1 MTIRWGIVSSGKIC
15 HDFVNA
21 INSYPEKGDMVVSAV
36 AAREKSRAEE
46 FAKCHNIPK
55 VFGSYAEMAKSKDI
69 DIAYVGALNPYHYEL
84 SKLFL
89 ESGKHVLCEK
99 PLCLN
104 YKQSESLI
112 KIAKK
117 KNLFLMEAVW
127 SRFSP
132 LYISLEKEINSGKL
146 GQVQFVEVNL
156 GHPIANI
163 GRISKKELGGSAILD
178 MGVYALQFAQFI
190 FKEEPIKVTA
200 VGELNQEGVDLVDTV
215 VLQYTGGRRA
225 VLNIHSKVKLWNK
238 ATVVGT
244 LGRSTIEDPFHFPNQ
259 LTHVDGSVECFCLHA
274 SPKEYNFENSAGL
287 VYEALEVGRCIKN
300 GLKESPRMTHK
311 DSLILSKLMDAV
323 HKQVGVHLDAD
334 DENY

>member
-1 MTIRWGIVSSGKIC
+1 MTIRWGIVGSGKIC
-15 HDFVNA
+15 QDFVNA
-21 INSYPEKGDMVVSAV
+21 INSYPKKGDMVVSAV
-36 AAREKSRAEE
+36 AARENSRAAE
-46 FAKCHNIPK
+46 FAKCHNISK
-55 VFGSYAEMAKSKDI
+55 VFGSYAEMAESKEI
-69 DIAYVGALNPYHYEL
+69 DVAYVGALNPYHYEL

-89 ESGKHVLCEK
+89 ESGKHVVCEK

-112 KIAKK
+112 KIAKE
-117 KNLFLMEAVW
+117 KNLFLMEGVW

-132 LYISLEKEINSGKL
+132 LYISLENEIESGKL
-146 GQVQFVEVNL
+146 GKILFVEVNL

-190 FKEEPIKVTA
+190 FKDEPIKVTA
-200 VGELNQEGVDLVDTV
+200 VGELNEDGVDLVDTV
-215 VLQYTGGRRA
+215 VLEYSESRRA

-259 LTHVDGSVECFCLHA
+259 LTHVNGTVENFCLHT
-274 SPKEYNFENSAGL
+274 SPNEYNFQNSAGL
-287 VYEALEVGRCIKN
+287 VYEAIEVSNCIRN
-300 GLKESPRMTHK
+300 GLSESTRMTHK
-311 DSLILSKLMDAV
+311 DSLILSKLMDEV
-323 HKQVGVHLDAD
+323 RKQVGVHLDVD
-334 DENY
+334 DKNF